1 MSDDD
6 IEEMVRELIECH
18 LDEEGRKLAVEW
30 FDRVTACYAAM
41 KELKL
46 ID

>member
-6 IEEMVRELIECH
+6 IEEMVRDLIGRH
-18 LDEEGRKLAVEW
+18 LDDDGRKLAVEW
-30 FDRVTACYAAM
+30 LDRVADCYAAM
-41 KELKL
+41 KKLKL

>member
-1 MSDDD
+1 MSEDD

-18 LDEEGRKLAVEW
+18 LDEEGRKLAGAW
-30 FDRVTACYAAM
+30 FERVTDCYAAM
-41 KELKL
+41 KKLKL

>member
-6 IEEMVRELIECH
+6 IEEMVRELIEGH
-18 LDEEGRKLAVEW
+18 LDEERSKLAAAW
-30 FDRVTACYAAM
+30 FEKMTDCYAAM